1 VTKLIKTNPE
11 DLLNLQSGNFAHF
24 VEEGIAIND
33 VKTFEPRH
41 QKNEIH
47 KTSNV
52 RGLRLTLNI
61 IFSVVVFT
69 TALLTGFYPL
79 SLLLFLSLYD
89 LRGVKRINL
98 PINKSNFIPY
108 KNIEEVKMVKGIL
121 NLSYAHIIIVDDKGK
136 RSLKKLK
143 LYDSQSGWNRAVL
156 LFERIGKLNLKREP
170 IKDISD
176 LKKITIGNGIEYAIE
191 KDKLLL
197 IENNKFNKDR
207 EDPFK
212 YFRFV
217 ALIGL
222 SGTLGAAAVKIRKII
237 EDHEYEVVH
246 FTVVALFLALTLIPL
261 KYLRKTKPT
270 EVKKSDVK
278 DFRITKKHFVIIMKG
293 WKGFSLV
300 IKHDLKY
307 FTEEGIDEL
316 KAYLSS

>member
-1 VTKLIKTNPE
+1 
-11 DLLNLQSGNFAHF
+11 
-24 VEEGIAIND
+24 
-33 VKTFEPRH
+33 
-41 QKNEIH
+41 
-47 KTSNV
+47 
-52 RGLRLTLNI
+52 
-61 IFSVVVFT
+61 
-69 TALLTGFYPL
+69 
-79 SLLLFLSLYD
+79 
-89 LRGVKRINL
+89 
-98 PINKSNFIPY
+98 
-108 KNIEEVKMVKGIL
+108 
-121 NLSYAHIIIVDDKGK
+121 
-136 RSLKKLK
+136 
-143 LYDSQSGWNRAVL
+143 
-156 LFERIGKLNLKREP
+156 
-170 IKDISD
+170 
-176 LKKITIGNGIEYAIE
+176 
-191 KDKLLL
+191 
-197 IENNKFNKDR
+197 
-207 EDPFK
+207 
-212 YFRFV
+212 